1 MGEYLNL
8 IPVRNEKIELRK
20 IDGKYY
26 LLVPMDSMLDFLA
39 RKLHGDYRRIE
50 LDEVGAYIWGLCDG
64 RRTVREIGK
73 ALKAR
78 FGDEVEPL
86 YERLVVFLLN
96 LHKRYLI
103 TFIKPNEEIANGD
116 YYERSP

>member
-1 MGEYLNL
+1 MEEYLNL
-8 IPVRNEKIELRK
+8 IPVRNEKIKLRK

-26 LLVPMDSMLDFLA
+26 LLIPMDSMLDFLA

-50 LDEVGAYIWGLCDG
+50 LDEVGAYIWELCDG

-73 ALKAR
+73 ALKTR

-86 YERLVVFLLN
+86 YERLLVFLLN

-103 TFIKPNEEIANGD
+103 TFIKPNEEIENGD
-116 YYERSP
+116 YHERSS